1 MRFIIIL
8 VGAILITNA
17 VLAQTATGSDDSFR
31 VITTATPFLTISP
44 DARQAG
50 LGDAGVASSPDAN
63 STFWNP
69 AKLVFIEDSYGGGF
83 SYAPWLGKITNDMWI
98 SYLTGFYKITREQA
112 IAVSFKYFD
121 LGDFYAR
128 SASNQDEGTFRPR
141 ELSADVTYSRML
153 TENLS
158 LGVTGRFIHSNL
170 LGSYQGAT
178 FTDAKPGNSAAADIG
193 IFYTKELKG
202 AKTTRLSLAA
212 AITNIGAKISYS
224 GGSNKDFLPT
234 NLRVGGAYTIE
245 VDPYNSFTFLLD
257 FNKLMVPSPPIYE
270 RDANGIPVTDADG
283 NLVILKGKDPDRS
296 LLSGMFGSFNDAPDG
311 MSEEIKEIIVNSGV
325 EYWYNRTFAGRV
337 GYFSEAKEKG
347 NRKYMTLGVGFRKEK
362 IGIDVAYLVPT
373 NGRENPLAETIR
385 FSILYQIRDF
395 GKEETIQSN

>member
-1 MRFIIIL
+1 MRFIIII
-8 VGAILITNA
+8 VGSIFIANA

-83 SYAPWLGKITNDMWI
+83 SYTPWLGKITNDMWI
-98 SYLTGFYKITREQA
+98 SYLSGFYKITREQA

-128 SASNQDEGTFRPR
+128 SADNVDEGTFRPR
-141 ELSADVTYSRML
+141 ELSADITYSRML

-158 LGVTGRFIHSNL
+158 LGVTGRYIHSNL

-234 NLRVGGAYTIE
+234 NMKVGGAYTIE

-270 RDANGIPVTDADG
+270 RDANGVPVTDADG

-311 MSEEIKEIIVNSGV
+311 FSEEIKEIIINSGV

-337 GYFSEAKEKG
+337 GYFSEAKTKG
-347 NRKYMTLGVGFRKEK
+347 NRKYMTVGVGFKKEK

-385 FSILYQIRDF
+385 FSILYQIKDF

>member
-8 VGAILITNA
+8 VGSIFIANA

-44 DARQAG
+44 DARRAA
-50 LGDAGVASSPDAN
+50 LGDAGAASSADAN

-69 AKLVFIEDSYGGGF
+69 ASLVFIEESYGGGF
-83 SYAPWLGKITNDMWI
+83 SYTPWLGKITNDMWI

-128 SASNQDEGTFRPR
+128 SADNVDEGTFRPR

-158 LGVTGRFIHSNL
+158 LGVTGRYIHSNL

-234 NLRVGGAYTIE
+234 NMKVGGAYTIE
-245 VDPYNSFTFLLD
+245 VDPYNTFTFLLD

-270 RDANGIPVTDADG
+270 RDANGVPVTDADG

-311 MSEEIKEIIVNSGV
+311 FSEEIKEIIINSGV
-325 EYWYNRTFAGRV
+325 EYWYNRTFAGRL
-337 GYFSEAKEKG
+337 GYFSEAKAKG
-347 NRKYMTLGVGFRKEK
+347 NRKYMTVGVGFKKEK

-385 FSILYQIRDF
+385 FSILYQIKDF